1 MGKLKRTANMYFID
15 VTGGSGT
22 PDYQLVGVQTD
33 EGTLNYNPVTEEA
46 QDITEDTSRVD
57 ITGYQVNVSLES
69 KLVAKEG
76 QKGYKVSNYFN
87 GLRKSIAVLDE
98 LETKVLLVDAYSS
111 TGAVDISGGSTGKF
125 TADAQLWTATVQI
138 DSYGGAAGESLSIG
152 VTLNLNSK
160 ISDGSVQVTV
170 DPNTKDKTAE
180 YTPTT

>member
-15 VTGGSGT
+15 VTGGSGS

-87 GLRKSIAVLDE
+87 G
-98 LETKVLLVDAYSS
+98 
-111 TGAVDISGGSTGKF
+111 
-125 TADAQLWTATVQI
+125 
-138 DSYGGAAGESLSIG
+138 
-152 VTLNLNSK
+152 
-160 ISDGSVQVTV
+160 
-170 DPNTKDKTAE
+170 
-180 YTPTT
+180 